1 MASFLDT
8 WLDGVEDGW
17 GIPVLLAVFVTLWTA
32 FLAIAYL
39 NGDLHPDVIEAWTIG
54 QTLDWGGAKH
64 PPLMG
69 WVTHAWTLVFPVADW
84 SFHLLAMVNSAL
96 ALWIIDR
103 TTRRFTKG
111 DKRAIVLLL
120 LMLLP
125 VYQFQ
130 AQRFNANS
138 VLFAVWPLA
147 IYCFLRSFETRSTGW
162 AAAAGLV
169 GALAILGKYYSAFLI
184 AGFIFAAILHP
195 ARRAYLTSAAPWIS
209 AAAGLLLLTPHVHW
223 MLTSGTSPLGY
234 ALATHGGLT
243 TGRAFLSGLTF
254 LLGLAATLTLPGLVW
269 AVMIRT
275 RAGDYLRGFRPMD
288 PGLLLLLLI
297 AIGAIIVPPVVSL
310 LLRNSLTAVW
320 ASPGLFAFVL
330 VAVCVARFSV
340 DRKETRRLAA
350 GVLAVTV
357 VAVLLAPAHAYYRN
371 GHPFREGRNYYSRA
385 TAEVMQRWRQ
395 LSPSPLKAV
404 SGDKLAMAMGFYSP
418 DHPAFVVPFNQQ
430 YVWQMPSE
438 AALREGWATMCL
450 PDEETCLLWLKQIA
464 ATAPGAVAF
473 DFVVQP
479 KLWGMAGV
487 PARIAALLVPPHTAR

>member
-17 GIPVLLAVFVTLWTA
+17 GIPALLAIFVALWTG
-32 FLAIAYL
+32 FLAVAYV
-39 NGDLHPDVIEAWTIG
+39 NADLHPDVIEAWTIG
-54 QTLDWGGAKH
+54 RTLDWGGAKH

-69 WVTHAWTLVFPVADW
+69 WVTHAWTLVFPVRDW

-96 ALWIIDR
+96 ALWIIDL
-103 TTRRFTKG
+103 TTRRFVKG

-147 IYCFLRSFETRSTGW
+147 IYCFLRSFETRSAGW
-162 AAAAGLV
+162 AVSAGLA

-184 AGFIFAAILHP
+184 VGFVFAAIVHP
-195 ARRAYLTSAAPWIS
+195 ARRAYFRSTAPWIS
-209 AAAGLLLLTPHVHW
+209 AGAGLLLLAPHIHW

-254 LLGLAATLTLPGLVW
+254 LLGLAATLALPGLVW

-275 RAGDYLRGFRPMD
+275 RARNYLREFGPLD
-288 PGLLLLLLI
+288 PGLSLLLLI
-297 AIGAIIVPPVVSL
+297 AIGAIIAPPIVSL
-310 LLRNSLTAVW
+310 MLRSSLTAVW
-320 ASPGLFAFVL
+320 ASPGLFVFVL
-330 VAVCVARFSV
+330 AAVCAARFPV
-340 DRKETRRLAA
+340 DRTETRRLAA
-350 GVLAVTV
+350 GIFVVTLA
-357 VAVLLAPAHAYYRN
+357 AVLLAPAHAYYRN
-371 GHPFREGRNYYSRA
+371 GHPFSEGRNYYSRA
-385 TAEVMQRWRQ
+385 TEEVMRRWR
-395 LSPSPLKAV
+395 LISSTPLKTV
-404 SGDKLAMAMGFYSP
+404 SGDKLAMALGFYAP

-430 YVWQMPSE
+430 YVWQMPSDT
-438 AALREGWATMCL
+438 ALRGGWATMCL

-464 ATAPGAVAF
+464 ATAPGAVTF
-473 DFVVQP
+473 DFVVQSQF
-479 KLWGMAGV
+479 WGTPGI
-487 PARIAALLVPPHTAR
+487 PARVTALLVPPRAAR

>member
-8 WLDGVEDGW
+8 WLDGVEEGW

-32 FLAIAYL
+32 FLAVAYL
-39 NGDLHPDVIEAWTIG
+39 NADLHPDVIEAWTIG
-54 QTLDWGGAKH
+54 RTLDWGGAKH

-69 WVTHAWTLVFPVADW
+69 WIAHAWTLVFPVRDW

-96 ALWIIDR
+96 ALWIIDL
-103 TTRRFTKG
+103 TTRRFTKS

-147 IYCFLRSFETRSTGW
+147 IYCFLRSFETRSAGW
-162 AAAAGLV
+162 AAAAGLAA
-169 GALAILGKYYSAFLI
+169 ALAVLGKYYSAFLI
-184 AGFIFAAILHP
+184 VGFVFAAICHP
-195 ARRAYLTSAAPWIS
+195 ARRAYFTSSAPWIS
-209 AAAGLLLLTPHVHW
+209 AGAGGLLLAPHVHW

-243 TGRAFLSGLTF
+243 TWRAFLSGLTF
-254 LLGLAATLTLPGLVW
+254 LLGLAATLALPGLVW
-269 AVMIRT
+269 GVMIRT
-275 RAGDYLRGFRPMD
+275 RAGEYLRGLRPLD

-297 AIGAIIVPPVVSL
+297 ATGAIIAPPIVSL
-310 LLRNSLTAVW
+310 MLRNSLTAVW

-330 VAVCVARFSV
+330 VAVCAARFPV
-340 DRKETRRLAA
+340 DRTETRRLAA
-350 GVLAVTV
+350 GVLAVTLI
-357 VAVLLAPAHAYYRN
+357 AVLLAPAHAYYRN

-385 TAEVMQRWRQ
+385 VAEVMQRWRQ
-395 LSPSPLKAV
+395 VSPGPLEIV
-404 SGDKLAMAMGFYSP
+404 SGDKLAMALAFYSP
-418 DHPAFVVPFNQQ
+418 DHPAFVVPFDQQ

-438 AALREGWATMCL
+438 AALRAGWATMCL
-450 PDEETCLLWLKQIA
+450 PDEETCLIWLKQIA
-464 ATAPGAVAF
+464 ATARGAVTF
-473 DFVVQP
+473 EFIVEPQ
-479 KLWGMAGV
+479 LWGSGGV
-487 PARIAALLVPPHTAR
+487 PARITGLLVPPRVAS